1 MALDSLIR
9 LEFGFLVTMEGV
21 GGRETKRTY
30 RNTLR
35 AVQIIY
41 RKLYLL
47 LS

>member
-9 LEFGFLVTMEGV
+9 LEFGFLVTVEGV
-21 GGRETKRTY
+21 GGRGAKRTY

-35 AVQIIY
+35 VGQIIY